1 MDIEIDTRRRN
12 DICKMYFS
20 TAISRHI
27 VRKDGRNVLVRDEN
41 FDGGEG
47 QLAATR
53 TSTRPGAS
61 PGVCADGER
70 TTGTT
75 RGCEGGGGES
85 TGCSGGAAGI
95 DTNLREVGV
104 EGG

>member
-1 MDIEIDTRRRN
+1 MDIEIDTRRRDN
-12 DICKMYFS
+12 ICKMYFS
-20 TAISRHI
+20 TAISRDI
-27 VRKDGRNVLVRDEN
+27 VCKDGRDVLVRDEN

-53 TSTRPGAS
+53 TSTC
-61 PGVCADGER
+61 PGVCADRER

-85 TGCSGGAAGI
+85 TGCGGGAAGI
-95 DTNLREVGV
+95 DPDLREVGV
-104 EGG
+104 DGG